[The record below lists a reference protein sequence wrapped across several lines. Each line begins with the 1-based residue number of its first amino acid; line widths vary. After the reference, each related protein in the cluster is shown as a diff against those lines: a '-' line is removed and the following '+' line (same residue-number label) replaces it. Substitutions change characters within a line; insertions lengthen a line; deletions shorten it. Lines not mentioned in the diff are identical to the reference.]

1 MVLNKKCVMKF
12 FKLNLANISSILLIL
27 LSLYIVLFNFF
38 NFKTPIP
45 NKEQSEDQ
53 TAFNQSAFIYANEII
68 YNFITESI
76 TIVDKNVRFI
86 NMGGSSYSLYDLLN
100 GYSGR
105 YFFYIPKISCHNCFH
120 DFLEQI
126 FNTWGSKKFNSIIFF
141 TSFQNT
147 EDIVEIQNTFNITIY
162 TIGQNYIGFESER
175 SQNYFMFYL
184 DSDLNTSYYFPFYS
198 EVSDYNLLYLRICKR
213 DNLFLQ

>member
-1 MVLNKKCVMKF
+1 M
-12 FKLNLANISSILLIL
+12 
-27 LSLYIVLFNFF
+27 
-38 NFKTPIP
+38 
-45 NKEQSEDQ
+45 
-53 TAFNQSAFIYANEII
+53 
-68 YNFITESI
+68 
-76 TIVDKNVRFI
+76 DKNVRFI

-126 FNTWGSKKFNSIIFF
+126 SNTWGSKKFNSIIFF

-198 EVSDYNLLYLRICKR
+198 EVSDYNLLYLRIFKR